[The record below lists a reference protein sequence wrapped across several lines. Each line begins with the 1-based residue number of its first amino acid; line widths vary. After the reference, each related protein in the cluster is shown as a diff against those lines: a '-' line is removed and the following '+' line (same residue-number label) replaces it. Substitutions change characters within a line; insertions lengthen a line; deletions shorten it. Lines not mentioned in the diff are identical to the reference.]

1 MALKQ
6 RKNFQLC
13 SLLVIN
19 RTFGETEC
27 ELLCQTLF
35 DVKFVPFNKQ
45 LMKLTRVQ
53 ETGRNQS
60 SDTTCE
66 DVSVT
71 EDTLSPERIR

>member
-1 MALKQ
+1 MYTNSGQ
-6 RKNFQLC
+6 QN
-13 SLLVIN
+13 S
-19 RTFGETEC
+19 FGETEWQI
-27 ELLCQTLF
+27 LCQTLF
-35 DVKFVPFNKQ
+35 EVKFVPINKL
-45 LMKLTRVQ
+45 LMKLTWVQ